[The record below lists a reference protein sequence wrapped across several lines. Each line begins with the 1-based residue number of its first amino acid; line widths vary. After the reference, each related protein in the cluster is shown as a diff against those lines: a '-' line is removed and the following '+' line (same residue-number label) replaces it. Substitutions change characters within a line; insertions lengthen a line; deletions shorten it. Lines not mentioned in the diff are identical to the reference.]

1 MGGKM
6 ADTET
11 TAGLAEHVRGTV
23 VGSADADWDLSR
35 QAYNLSVDQE
45 PGAVVFPSDAEDV
58 AQVVSF
64 ARENGLKV
72 LAQRTG
78 HGAEPVGPLEGTL
91 LINTRE
97 LSGVRIDADAPAA
110 RVDAGARWMDLVPQ
124 ASEQGLAALHGSAP
138 DICIAGYTLG
148 GGLGFYGRKL
158 GLACNCVNA
167 IEIVTGEGEQ
177 KRVDADN
184 EPELFWALRG
194 GGGNFGVV
202 TALEFD
208 LFPLEQVYAGAMFF
222 DYARSA
228 EVLQAW
234 RELLPGTP
242 EELTTVGRM
251 LQFPPLP
258 EVPEPMRGN
267 SFALVEAIF
276 MGSEDE
282 GAELLKPL
290 RDLGPSMDTMAMV
303 PPAGISELHMDPP
316 DPIPYGSD
324 HLLLGEL
331 SEQGIDDFVAAGGPD
346 SGSTLVSVELR
357 QLGGALGRKEPDAGA
372 LASLDAQ
379 FLYMGVG
386 MRADEELAKATGAAL
401 ARMHDAVAPYDA
413 GCRYSNFVED
423 HLDDPS
429 SCWDAEAYARLQ
441 KAKAAY
447 DPDGLFRASHLIP
460 PTS

>member
-1 MGGKM
+1 MEAGT
-6 ADTET
+6 A
-11 TAGLAEHVRGTV
+11 AGLAEQLKGAV
-23 VGSADADWDLSR
+23 VGSGDADWDISR

-45 PGAVVFPSDAEDV
+45 PGAVAFPSDADDV
-58 AQVVSF
+58 ARVVSF

-78 HGAEPVGPLEGTL
+78 HGAEPAGPLEGTV

-97 LSGVRIDADAPAA
+97 LGGVEIDPGGPSA

-158 GLACNCVNA
+158 GLACNSVNA
-167 IEIVTGEGEQ
+167 IELVTGEGEQ
-177 KRVDADN
+177 KRVDADTDA
-184 EPELFWALRG
+184 ELFWALRG

-208 LFPLEQVYAGAMFF
+208 LFPIEQVFAGALFF
-222 DYARSA
+222 DYSRST

-234 RELLPGTP
+234 REWIAGTP
-242 EELTTVGRM
+242 DELTSVGRM
-251 LQFPPLP
+251 LQFPPMP
-258 EVPEPMRGN
+258 DIPEPMRGN
-267 SFALVEAIF
+267 SFAIVEAVF

-282 GAELLKPL
+282 GTELLKPL
-290 RDLGPSMDTMAMV
+290 RDLGPTMDTLAMV

-331 SEQGIDDFVAAGGPD
+331 PEKGIDDFVAAGGPD
-346 SGSTLVSVELR
+346 SGSTLISMELR
-357 QLGGALGRKEPDAGA
+357 QLGGALRRREPDAGA
-372 LASLDAQ
+372 LGSLDAE

-386 MRADEELAKATGAAL
+386 MRADEETAKATAASL
-401 ARMHDAVAPYDA
+401 APLHDALVPYDA
-413 GCRYSNFVED
+413 GCRYSNFVEER
-423 HLDDPS
+423 LDDPS
-429 SCWDAEAYARLQ
+429 SCWDADAYARLQ

-447 DPDGLFRASHLIP
+447 DPDGLFRASHVIP